1 MPYPPSKDL
10 VGWEYKS
17 GCNPGYGSGGNVKGA
32 SADTFFPSWAA
43 DGNLYTGF
51 TDGHVVDDATGSAS
65 TAKSEGSAP
74 LYTVTH
80 GQAAI
85 VGDDPFALNI
95 TKVKTFS
102 NQSGKNTSSLPQ
114 LFICGAFLRGCL
126 RVLSVA
132 LWRALPWWSA
142 GVQRDVV
149 VQYLLRA
156 AVP

>member
-10 VGWEYKS
+10 VGWEFKS

-51 TDGHVVDDATGSAS
+51 TDGHVVGVDGSEAS
-65 TAKSEGSAP
+65 ANSEGKAP
-74 LYTVTH
+74 RYTVTH

-102 NQSGKNTSSLPQ
+102 DQSGKPQ
-114 LFICGAFLRGCL
+114 RMLYRILIL
-126 RVLSVA
+126 
-132 LWRALPWWSA
+132 
-142 GVQRDVV
+142 
-149 VQYLLRA
+149 Y
-156 AVP
+156 

>member
-10 VGWEYKS
+10 VGWEFKS
-17 GCNPGYGSGGNVKGA
+17 GCNPGYGSGGKKGS

-51 TDGHVVDDATGSAS
+51 TDGHVVGVDGSEAS
-65 TAKSEGSAP
+65 ANSEGKAP
-74 LYTVTH
+74 RYTVTH

-102 NQSGKNTSSLPQ
+102 DQSGKPQ
-114 LFICGAFLRGCL
+114 RMLYRILIL
-126 RVLSVA
+126 
-132 LWRALPWWSA
+132 
-142 GVQRDVV
+142 
-149 VQYLLRA
+149 Y
-156 AVP
+156 